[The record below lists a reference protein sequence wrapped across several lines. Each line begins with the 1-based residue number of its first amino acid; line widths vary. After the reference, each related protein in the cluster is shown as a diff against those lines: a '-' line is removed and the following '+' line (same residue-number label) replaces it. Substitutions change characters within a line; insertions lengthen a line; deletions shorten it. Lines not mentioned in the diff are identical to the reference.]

1 MGIRSDYLAV
11 ADSAVV
17 LLKDPAVAAA
27 WGKPS
32 ALEDFS
38 VGGLAFHLANQIF
51 HVPEATPSSGPAIS
65 LAENYARAAWVGKD
79 ASHEVNVGIRKRS
92 ENDATE
98 GVATLVN
105 RVESAL
111 AAVRSLIAEAP
122 DDLIVHIKRAGWDLT
137 FDDFLTTR
145 LMELV
150 VHSDDLAVSVG
161 VATPPVSES
170 AARTVVDLLCG
181 IAVRR
186 HGATAVIRALSRAER
201 APSSVAAF

>member
-1 MGIRSDYLAV
+1 MGVRSDYLAV
-11 ADSAVV
+11 ADSAVA
-17 LLKDPAVAAA
+17 LLKGPAVASKWAE
-27 WGKPS
+27 PS

-51 HVPEATPSSGPAIS
+51 HVPQTTPSFGPAIS

-79 ASHEVNVGIRKRS
+79 ASHEVNIGIRQRS

-98 GVATLVN
+98 GVSTLISQ
-105 RVESAL
+105 VEAAL
-111 AAVRSLIAEAP
+111 GEVRALIAEAP
-122 DDLIVHIKRAGWDLT
+122 EDLVVHIERAGWDLT

-161 VATPPVSES
+161 VPTPPVPES
-170 AARTVVDLLCG
+170 AARTVVDLLSG

-186 HGATAVIRALSRAER
+186 HGTTAVIRALSRAER
-201 APSSVAAF
+201 APSTIAAF

>member
-1 MGIRSDYLAV
+1 MGVRRDYLAV
-11 ADSAVV
+11 ADSAVA
-17 LLKDPAVAAA
+17 LLKDPAVASTWAE
-27 WGKPS
+27 PS

-51 HVPEATPSSGPAIS
+51 HVLDASPSPGPAIS
-65 LAENYARAAWVGKD
+65 LAENYARAAWVGKG
-79 ASHEVNVGIRKRS
+79 ASHEVNVGIRQRS

-98 GVATLVN
+98 GVSTLISQ
-105 RVESAL
+105 VEAAL
-111 AAVRSLIAEAP
+111 ADVRSLIAEAP
-122 DDLIVHIKRAGWDLT
+122 EDLIVHIERAGWDLT

-161 VATPPVSES
+161 VPTPPVPES
-170 AARTVVDLLCG
+170 AASTVVALLSR

-201 APSSVAAF
+201 APSTISAL